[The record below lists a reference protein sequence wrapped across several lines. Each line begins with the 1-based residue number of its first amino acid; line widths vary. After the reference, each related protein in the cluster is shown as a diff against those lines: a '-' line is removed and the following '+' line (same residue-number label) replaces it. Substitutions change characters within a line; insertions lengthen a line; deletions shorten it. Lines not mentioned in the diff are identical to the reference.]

1 MGSLEFSFAMAGLL
15 GAGFGLARF
24 LTDLPVGLLVERFGF
39 APIMHAGLA
48 LFVAGTVLSAVAPSF
63 EVLLAARALLGLGS
77 GAGNIVAILYLMQTG
92 AASQRNRRANLYELS
107 VIAGMAVSADVGGM
121 VGGRWG
127 WRWSF
132 WVAAV
137 VFAAAWVV
145 AAGPVSR
152 ALGAAQT
159 TLAGLPEPPKGGGHA
174 APPAASAMLAIYFAM
189 FTQAFAWGG
198 GIATLLP
205 LYGGSGLGLSTEAI
219 GRVMA
224 LAFWAE
230 VCLLFPVGWAT
241 DAWGKL
247 RIMLPGFLAI
257 GIGVAA
263 APMTGGVMAYAA
275 AFIVLTSGMSV
286 WMTAPALLREQLG
299 GRFRGR
305 SAAFYRS
312 VTDLGFIVSPAM
324 VGWLIGRS
332 GFPAAGATIAATVA
346 VSLLLSLRFLGKAG
360 RTAEAQRTQRSQWL

>member
-1 MGSLEFSFAMAGLL
+1 MDDRSAAHQPMNTLDPAPALWDAGFAWFLFLFFLLNVGMGVFPPLLPQIMGGLDFSFAMAGLL
-15 GAGFGLARF
+15 GAAFGLARF
-24 LTDLPVGLLVERFGF
+24 LTDLPVGLLVERLGF

-63 EVLLAARALLGLGS
+63 EAMLAARALLGFGS

-107 VIAGMAVSADVGGM
+107 VIAGMAVSADLGGM

-132 WVAAV
+132 WVAAA
-137 VFAAAWVV
+137 VFAGAWVV

-152 ALGAAQT
+152 ALGAVQA
-159 TLAGLPEPPKGGGHA
+159 TLAGPPEVPTGVERGK
-174 APPAASAMLAIYFAM
+174 PAASVMLAIYFAM

-205 LYGGSGLGLSTEAI
+205 LYGGSGLALSSEGI
-219 GRVMA
+219 GRIMA
-224 LAFWAE
+224 LAFWVE

-247 RIMLPGFLAI
+247 RIMLPGFFAI

-263 APMTGGVMAYAA
+263 APMAGGVVGYGA
-275 AFIVLTSGMSV
+275 AFSLLTSGMSV
-286 WMTAPALLREQLG
+286 WMTAPALLREQL
-299 GRFRGR
+299 
-305 SAAFYRS
+305 
-312 VTDLGFIVSPAM
+312 
-324 VGWLIGRS
+324 
-332 GFPAAGATIAATVA
+332 
-346 VSLLLSLRFLGKAG
+346 
-360 RTAEAQRTQRSQWL
+360 